1 MNIKRGKRIFQN
13 IIVAKGLLLNT
24 AGERGEEIVRVGV
37 LNAGK
42 QAGECVTARS
52 VRMLIAFFELT
63 GRAVWCVASL
73 ADNLPDSIL
82 NFLTCRTAPALVDY
96 AGYSRNGNSGLSRN
110 LFQCHLVFFLLFF
123 LCLLFFLF
131 SFSLFSF
138 SSVCVFLYLHKFG
151 KRSLFT

>member
-1 MNIKRGKRIFQN
+1 MIVGDQPISAWMMNIKRGKRIFQN

-63 GRAVWCVASL
+63 GRADGFPSPEWQA
-73 ADNLPDSIL
+73 
-82 NFLTCRTAPALVDY
+82 Y
-96 AGYSRNGNSGLSRN
+96 
-110 LFQCHLVFFLLFF
+110 
-123 LCLLFFLF
+123 
-131 SFSLFSF
+131 
-138 SSVCVFLYLHKFG
+138 G
-151 KRSLFT
+151 K